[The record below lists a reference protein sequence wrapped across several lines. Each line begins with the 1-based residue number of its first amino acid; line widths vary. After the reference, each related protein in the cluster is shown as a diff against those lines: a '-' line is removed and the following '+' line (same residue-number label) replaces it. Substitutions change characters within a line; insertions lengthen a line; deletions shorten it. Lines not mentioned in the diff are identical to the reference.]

1 MEDVRNQKSWSE
13 RQPSVEEG
21 DEQKDE
27 VEEEQDIYSS
37 QGHATADNQILIT

>member
-27 VEEEQDIYSS
+27 VEEEQDITLAKDMLLQTIKY
-37 QGHATADNQILIT
+37 